1 MQMQEVL
8 KKIEYES
15 SEENIFTDL
24 YINLL
29 YELLVYLVCSKKSK
43 DIFEKL
49 ISNKEET
56 AKKDLKTLIDKLLRE
71 ANKDTFKDAFDEIKK
86 YEECLKE
93 ACM

>member
-71 ANKDTFKDAFDEIKK
+71 ANKDTFKDAFDEIKNMK
-86 YEECLKE
+86 NV
-93 ACM
+93 

>member
-1 MQMQEVL
+1 MIFMELLKKEENQFQQYHMQMQEVL

-43 DIFEKL
+43 DIF
-49 ISNKEET
+49 
-56 AKKDLKTLIDKLLRE
+56 
-71 ANKDTFKDAFDEIKK
+71 
-86 YEECLKE
+86 
-93 ACM
+93 